1 MDETLVGVDH
11 LLQVDRLVDVVGEG
25 CVAVEVLVGCHDVF
39 NRSVCLH
46 NLCGKDATGEVATIR
61 DEVDGCLELAIAR
74 ELLHLTQTLAY
85 LRHVLVLEGLVNA
98 HVVVAPREVGGGTR
112 LLSGTRRT
120 RNGVHGNVVVEQA
133 ELGSGQQTQLYT
145 CGETTGVC
153 HVLRLGYGVV
163 IDFGQTIYVV
173 VALTLEAEVLRK
185 VDYLHMGRYLVLLEE
200 RLALAMT
207 EAEEHYID
215 LIKRHFGTE
224 LQVGIAIQTLVHV
237 GYKIAGIALAVGKY
251 YLRLGMIYE
260 QTYEFATC
268 VACRS

>member
-11 LLQVDRLVDVVGEG
+11 LLQVDRFVDVVGEG

-39 NRSVCLH
+39 NRSVGFNHLS
-46 NLCGKDATGEVATIR
+46 GEDATCEIATIR
-61 DEVDGCLELAIAR
+61 DEVDRSLELAVAC
-74 ELLHLTQTLAY
+74 ELLHLAQTLAY

-120 RNGVHGNVVVEQA
+120 RNGIHGNVVGEQT
-133 ELGSGQQTQLYT
+133 ELGGGQQTQLYT
-145 CGETTGVC
+145 CGEATWISHMLC
-153 HVLRLGYGVV
+153 LGYGVV
-163 IDFGQTIYVV
+163 IDFGQTIDVV

-200 RLALAMT
+200 RLALAMA

-215 LIKRHFGTE
+215 LVERHIGTE
-224 LQVGIAIQTLVHV
+224 LQVGFAIQTLVHV

-251 YLRLGMIYE
+251 YLRLGMIDE

>member
-25 CVAVEVLVGCHDVF
+25 CVAVEILVGCHDVF
-39 NRSVCLH
+39 YRSVGLH
-46 NLCGKDATGEVATIR
+46 YLSSEDATGEVATIR
-61 DEVDGCLELAIAR
+61 DEVDRSLELTVAC
-74 ELLHLTQTLAY
+74 ELLHLAQTLAY

-98 HVVVAPREVGGGTR
+98 HVVVAPREVSSGTR

-120 RNGVHGNVVVEQA
+120 RYGIHGNVVVEQA

-145 CGETTGVC
+145 CGKASGIS
-153 HVLRLGYGVV
+153 HVLRLGNSIV
-163 IDFGQTIYVV
+163 IDFGQTINVV
-173 VALTLEAEVLRK
+173 VALALQAEVLRK
-185 VDYLHMGRYLVLLEE
+185 VDYLHMGWYLVFLEE

-207 EAEEHYID
+207 ETEEHYID
-215 LIKRHFGTE
+215 LIERHFGTE
-224 LQVGIAIQTLVHV
+224 LQVGFAIQTLVHV
-237 GYKIAGIALAVGKY
+237 GYKIAGIALAIGKY

-268 VACRS
+268 VACCS

>member
-25 CVAVEVLVGCHDVF
+25 CVAVEILVGCNDVF
-39 NRSVCLH
+39 YRSVGLH
-46 NLCGKDATGEVATIR
+46 HLSSEDATGEVATIR
-61 DEVDGCLELAIAR
+61 DEVDGCLELAVAR
-74 ELLHLTQTLAY
+74 ELLYLTQTLAY
-85 LRHVLVLEGLVNA
+85 LRHVLVLEGLVYA

-133 ELGSGQQTQLYT
+133 ELGSWQQAQLYT
-145 CGETTGVC
+145 CGETTWISHMLC
-153 HVLRLGYGVV
+153 LGYGVV

-173 VALTLEAEVLRK
+173 VALALEAEVLRK
-185 VDYLHMGRYLVLLEE
+185 VDYLHMGRYLMLLEE

-207 EAEEHYID
+207 ETEEHNVNIFEWH
-215 LIKRHFGTE
+215 IGTE
-224 LQVGIAIQTLVHV
+224 RQVGFAIQTLVHV
-237 GYKIAGIALAVGKY
+237 GYKIAGVALAVGKY
-251 YLRLGMIYE
+251 YLRLGMIDE

-268 VACRS
+268 VACCS

>member
-11 LLQVDRLVDVVGEG
+11 LLQIDRFVDVVGEG
-25 CVAVEVLVGCHDVF
+25 CVAVEILVGCHDVF
-39 NRSVCLH
+39 YRSIGLNH
-46 NLCGKDATGEVATIR
+46 LSSEDATGEVATIR
-61 DEVDGCLELAIAR
+61 DKIDGCLELTVAR
-74 ELLHLTQTLAY
+74 ELLYLTQTLAY

-112 LLSGTRRT
+112 LLSSTRRA
-120 RNGVHGNVVVEQA
+120 RNGINGNVVVEQA
-133 ELGSGQQTQLYT
+133 ELGSGQQSQLYAR
-145 CGETTGVC
+145 GKAAWIGNM
-153 HVLRLGYGVV
+153 LRLGYGVV

-173 VALTLEAEVLRK
+173 IALALEAEVLRK

-207 EAEEHYID
+207 ETEEHYID
-215 LIKRHFGTE
+215 LVERHIGTE
-224 LQVGIAIQTLVHV
+224 LQVGFAIQTLMHV

-251 YLRLGMIYE
+251 YLRLGMIDE

-268 VACRS
+268 VACCS

>member
-25 CVAVEVLVGCHDVF
+25 CVAIEILVGCHDVF
-39 NRSVCLH
+39 YRSVGLH
-46 NLCGKDATGEVATIR
+46 YLSGEDATGEVATIR
-61 DEVDGCLELAIAR
+61 DEVDGCLELAVAR
-74 ELLHLTQTLAY
+74 ELLYLAQTLAY

-98 HVVVAPREVGGGTR
+98 HVVVAPREVSGGTR

-120 RNGVHGNVVVEQA
+120 RNGINGNVVVEQA
-133 ELGSGQQTQLYT
+133 ELGGGQQSQLYT
-145 CGETTGVC
+145 CGKAAWIGNM
-153 HVLRLGYGVV
+153 LRLGYGVA

-173 VALTLEAEVLRK
+173 VALALEAEVLRK

-207 EAEEHYID
+207 EAEKHYID
-215 LIKRHFGTE
+215 LVERHIGTE
-224 LQVGIAIQTLVHV
+224 LQVGFAIQTFVHV
-237 GYKIAGIALAVGKY
+237 GYKIAGVALAVGKY
-251 YLRLGMIYE
+251 YLRLGMIDE

>member
-25 CVAVEVLVGCHDVF
+25 CIAVEILVGCNDVF
-39 NRSVCLH
+39 YRSIGLNH
-46 NLCGKDATGEVATIR
+46 LSSEDATGEVATIR
-61 DEVDGCLELAIAR
+61 DEVDGCLELAITC
-74 ELLHLTQTLAY
+74 ELLYLTQTLAY

-98 HVVVAPREVGGGTR
+98 HVIVAPREVGGGAR

-120 RNGVHGNVVVEQA
+120 RNGVHSNVVVEQA
-133 ELGSGQQTQLYT
+133 ELGGGQKSQLYAR
-145 CGETTGVC
+145 GEATWISYM
-153 HVLRLGYGVV
+153 LRLGDSVV

-173 VALTLEAEVLRK
+173 VALALEAEVLRK
-185 VDYLHMGRYLVLLEE
+185 VDYLHMDRYLVLLEE

-207 EAEEHYID
+207 ETEEHYID
-215 LIKRHFGTE
+215 LVERHIGTE
-224 LQVGIAIQTLVHV
+224 LQVCIAIQTLVHV

-268 VACRS
+268 VACCS

>member
-25 CVAVEVLVGCHDVF
+25 CVAVEILVGCHDVF
-39 NRSVCLH
+39 YRSVGLNH
-46 NLCGKDATGEVATIR
+46 LSSEDATGEVAAIR
-61 DEVDGCLELAIAR
+61 DEIEGCLELAVACK
-74 ELLHLTQTLAY
+74 LLYLTQTLAY

-120 RNGVHGNVVVEQA
+120 RNGIHGDIVGEQT
-133 ELGSGQQTQLYT
+133 ELGGGQQTQLYT
-145 CGETTGVC
+145 CGEATWISHMLC
-153 HVLRLGYGVV
+153 LGYGVV

-173 VALTLEAEVLRK
+173 IALALEAEVLRK
-185 VDYLHMGRYLVLLEE
+185 VNYLDVGRYLMLLEE
-200 RLALAMT
+200 RLALAMA

-215 LIKRHFGTE
+215 LVERHIGTE
-224 LQVGIAIQTLVHV
+224 RQVGFAIQPLVHV
-237 GYKIAGIALAVGKY
+237 GYKIAGIALAIGKY
-251 YLRLGMIYE
+251 YLRLGMIDE

-268 VACRS
+268 VACCS

>member
-11 LLQVDRLVDVVGEG
+11 LLQVDRFVDVVGEG
-25 CVAVEVLVGCHDVF
+25 CVAVKVLVGCHDVF
-39 NRSVCLH
+39 YRSVGFNHLSSE
-46 NLCGKDATGEVATIR
+46 DATGEVATIR
-61 DEVDGCLELAIAR
+61 DEVDGCLELAVAR
-74 ELLHLTQTLAY
+74 KLLYLTQTLAY
-85 LRHVLVLEGLVNA
+85 LWHVLVLEGLVNA

-133 ELGSGQQTQLYT
+133 ELGSRQQSQLYT
-145 CGETTGVC
+145 CGETTWIS

-173 VALTLEAEVLRK
+173 VALALEAEVLRK

-200 RLALAMT
+200 RLALAVA
-207 EAEEHYID
+207 EAEEHNID
-215 LIKRHFGTE
+215 LVERHIGTE
-224 LQVGIAIQTLVHV
+224 LQVGFAIQTFVHV
-237 GYKIAGIALAVGKY
+237 GYKIAGVALAIGKY

-268 VACRS
+268 VACCS

>member
-11 LLQVDRLVDVVGEG
+11 LLQVDRLVDVVGGG
-25 CVAVEVLVGCHDVF
+25 CVAVEILVGCHDVF
-39 NRSVCLH
+39 YRSVGLH
-46 NLCGKDATGEVATIR
+46 YLSSEDATGEVATIR
-61 DEVDGCLELAIAR
+61 DEVEGCLELAIAR
-74 ELLHLTQTLAY
+74 ELLYLAKTLAY

-98 HVVVAPREVGGGTR
+98 HVVVAPREVSSGTR

-120 RNGVHGNVVVEQA
+120 RYGIHGNVVVEQA

-145 CGETTGVC
+145 CGKASGIS
-153 HVLRLGYGVV
+153 HVLRLGNSIV
-163 IDFGQTIYVV
+163 IDFGQTINVV
-173 VALTLEAEVLRK
+173 VALALQAEVLRK

-200 RLALAMT
+200 RLALAMA

-215 LIKRHFGTE
+215 LVERHIGTE
-224 LQVGIAIQTLVHV
+224 LQVGFAIQTLVHV
-237 GYKIAGIALAVGKY
+237 GYKIAGIALAIGKY

-268 VACRS
+268 VACCS

>member
-11 LLQVDRLVDVVGEG
+11 LLQVDRLVNVVGEG

-39 NRSVCLH
+39 YRSVGLNH
-46 NLCGKDATGEVATIR
+46 LSSEDATGEVATIR
-61 DEVDGCLELAIAR
+61 DEIEGCLELAVAC
-74 ELLHLTQTLAY
+74 ELLYLTQTLAY
-85 LRHVLVLEGLVNA
+85 LLHVLVLEGLVNA

-120 RNGVHGNVVVEQA
+120 RYGIHGNVVVEQA
-133 ELGSGQQTQLYT
+133 ELGSGQQAQLYT
-145 CGETTGVC
+145 CGKAAWIGNM
-153 HVLRLGYGVV
+153 LRLGYGVV

-173 VALTLEAEVLRK
+173 VALTLQAEVLRK
-185 VDYLHMGRYLVLLEE
+185 IDYLHMGWYLVLLEE

-207 EAEEHYID
+207 ETEEHYID
-215 LIKRHFGTE
+215 IFEWHIRGE

-251 YLRLGMIYE
+251 YFGVGVIDE

>member
-1 MDETLVGVDH
+1 MG
-11 LLQVDRLVDVVGEG
+11 
-25 CVAVEVLVGCHDVF
+25 
-39 NRSVCLH
+39 S
-46 NLCGKDATGEVATIR
+46 
-61 DEVDGCLELAIAR
+61 
-74 ELLHLTQTLAY
+74 
-85 LRHVLVLEGLVNA
+85 
-98 HVVVAPREVGGGTR
+98 GTR

-133 ELGSGQQTQLYT
+133 KLGSRQQTQLYT
-145 CGETTGVC
+145 CGETTWIS

-173 VALTLEAEVLRK
+173 IALALESEVLRK

-207 EAEEHYID
+207 ETKEHYID
-215 LIKRHFGTE
+215 LVERHIGTE
-224 LQVGIAIQTLVHV
+224 LQVGFAIQTLVHV
-237 GYKIAGIALAVGKY
+237 GYKIAGVALAIGKY

-268 VACRS
+268 VACCS

>member
-1 MDETLVGVDH
+1 MDETLVGVNH

-25 CVAVEVLVGCHDVF
+25 CVAVEILVGCHDVF
-39 NRSVCLH
+39 YRSIGLN

-61 DEVDGCLELAIAR
+61 DEIDGCLELAVAC
-74 ELLHLTQTLAY
+74 ELLYLTQTLAY

-98 HVVVAPREVGGGTR
+98 HVVVAPREVGSGTR

-133 ELGSGQQTQLYT
+133 ELGSGQQTQLYAR
-145 CGETTGVC
+145 GKAAWIGNM
-153 HVLRLGYGVV
+153 LRLGDGVV

-215 LIKRHFGTE
+215 LVERHIGTE
-224 LQVGIAIQTLVHV
+224 RQVGIAIQTLVHI
-237 GYKIAGIALAVGKY
+237 GYKIAGIALAIGKY

-268 VACRS
+268 VACCS

>member
-25 CVAVEVLVGCHDVF
+25 CVAIEILVGCHDVF
-39 NRSVCLH
+39 YRSVGLH
-46 NLCGKDATGEVATIR
+46 YLSGKDATGEVAAIR
-61 DEVDGCLELAIAR
+61 DEVEGCLELAVAR
-74 ELLHLTQTLAY
+74 ELLHLAKTLAY
-85 LRHVLVLEGLVNA
+85 LRHMLVLEGLVYA

-120 RNGVHGNVVVEQA
+120 RYGVHRNVVVEQA
-133 ELGSGQQTQLYT
+133 ELGGGQESELYA
-145 CGETTGVC
+145 CGKASGVC
-153 HVLRLGYGVV
+153 HVLCLGYGVV

-173 VALTLEAEVLRK
+173 VALALEAEVLRK

-207 EAEEHYID
+207 ETEEHYID
-215 LIKRHFGTE
+215 LIERHIGTE

-251 YLRLGMIYE
+251 YFGVGVIDE

>member
-25 CVAVEVLVGCHDVF
+25 CVAVEILVGCHDVF
-39 NRSVCLH
+39 YRSVGLH
-46 NLCGKDATGEVATIR
+46 YLSSEDATGEVATIR
-61 DEVDGCLELAIAR
+61 DEVEGCLELAIAR
-74 ELLHLTQTLAY
+74 ELLYLAKTLAY
-85 LRHVLVLEGLVNA
+85 LRHMLVLEGLVNA

-112 LLSGTRRT
+112 LLSGTRRA

-145 CGETTGVC
+145 CGKASGIS
-153 HVLRLGYGVV
+153 HVLRLGNSIV
-163 IDFGQTIYVV
+163 IDFGQTINVV
-173 VALTLEAEVLRK
+173 VALALQAEVLRK

-200 RLALAMT
+200 RLALAMA

-215 LIKRHFGTE
+215 LVERHIGTE
-224 LQVGIAIQTLVHV
+224 LQVGFAIQTLVHV
-237 GYKIAGIALAVGKY
+237 GYKIAGIALAIGKY

-268 VACRS
+268 VACCS

>member
-11 LLQVDRLVDVVGEG
+11 LLQVDRLVNVVGEG
-25 CVAVEVLVGCHDVF
+25 CVAVEILVGCHDVF
-39 NRSVCLH
+39 YRSVGLH
-46 NLCGKDATGEVATIR
+46 HLSSEDATGEVATIR
-61 DEVDGCLELAIAR
+61 DEIDGCLELAVAR
-74 ELLHLTQTLAY
+74 KLLHLTQTLAY
-85 LRHVLVLEGLVNA
+85 LRHVLVLEGLVYA

-120 RNGVHGNVVVEQA
+120 RNGIHGNVVVEQA
-133 ELGSGQQTQLYT
+133 ELGSGQQAQLYT
-145 CGETTGVC
+145 CGKAAWIGNM
-153 HVLRLGYGVV
+153 LRLGYGVV

-207 EAEEHYID
+207 EAEEHNVDIFEWH
-215 LIKRHFGTE
+215 IRGE
-224 LQVGIAIQTLVHV
+224 LQVGIAIQTFVHV
-237 GYKIAGIALAVGKY
+237 GYKIAGIALAIGKY

-268 VACRS
+268 VACCS

>member
-39 NRSVCLH
+39 YRSVGLNH
-46 NLCGKDATGEVATIR
+46 LSSEDATGEVAAIR
-61 DEVDGCLELAIAR
+61 DEVDGCLELAVAR
-74 ELLHLTQTLAY
+74 ELLHLAKTLAY
-85 LRHVLVLEGLVNA
+85 LRHMLVLEGLVNA
-98 HVVVAPREVGGGTR
+98 HVVVAPREVGSGAR

-120 RNGVHGNVVVEQA
+120 RYGVHGNVVVEQA
-133 ELGSGQQTQLYT
+133 ELGGGQESELYACGKASGIS
-145 CGETTGVC
+145 

-173 VALTLEAEVLRK
+173 VALALEAEVLRK
-185 VDYLHMGRYLVLLEE
+185 IDYLHMGRYLVLLEE

-207 EAEEHYID
+207 EAEEHNVDIFEWH
-215 LIKRHFGTE
+215 IRGE

-237 GYKIAGIALAVGKY
+237 GNEIAGVALAVGKY

-268 VACRS
+268 VACCS